1 MLEKRNLRNK
11 EQNLLENR
19 PKQRIIS
26 LTERRNKFRETL
38 INQECSSTKQEKVE
52 TFFRTAFY
60 FIFKRK

>member
-19 PKQRIIS
+19 PK
-26 LTERRNKFRETL
+26 ERRNKFRETL